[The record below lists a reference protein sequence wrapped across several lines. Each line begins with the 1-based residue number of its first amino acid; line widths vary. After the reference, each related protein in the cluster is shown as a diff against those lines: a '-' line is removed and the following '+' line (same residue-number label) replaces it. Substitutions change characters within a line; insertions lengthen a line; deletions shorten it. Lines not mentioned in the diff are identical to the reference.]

1 MNWLRAH
8 QRTAW
13 ICGLTLLLPVLLY
26 LDALLGLW
34 NLRQDS
40 QAEIDRMQPRIARMQ
55 GLIDYE
61 DQLREAATRL
71 DSQVLNLVYPATE
84 DQAEVASALQKNI
97 REIVTEAGLS
107 VTNSQALRAREQED
121 FDYIGIKLTVSG
133 DLAALDEALA
143 GIASHLPLVL
153 VETLD
158 IFVKRGGR
166 KKDAP
171 EQQLV
176 TASLL
181 LLSLRSAQ

>member
-13 ICGLTLLLPVLLY
+13 ICGLTLLLPILLY
-26 LDALLGLW
+26 FDALLGLW
-34 NLRQDS
+34 SLRQES
-40 QAEIDRMQPRIARMQ
+40 RAEIERIQPRIARMQ
-55 GLIDYE
+55 GLIDSE
-61 DQLREAATRL
+61 DQLRKVASKV
-71 DSQVLNLVYPATE
+71 DSQVLSLVYPAAE
-84 DQAEVASALQKNI
+84 EQAEVAAALQNNI
-97 REIVTEAGLS
+97 REIITDAGLS
-107 VTNSQALRAREQED
+107 VTNSQVLRAREQGN

-143 GIASHLPLVL
+143 GVASHLPLVL
-153 VETLD
+153 VESMD
-158 IFVKRGGR
+158 VFVKRGGR

-171 EQQLV
+171 EQQLI

>member
-13 ICGLTLLLPVLLY
+13 ICGLTLLLPILLY
-26 LDALLGLW
+26 FDALLGLW
-34 NLRQDS
+34 SLRQDS
-40 QAEIDRMQPRIARMQ
+40 RAEIERIQPRIARMQ
-55 GLIDYE
+55 GLIDSE
-61 DQLREAATRL
+61 DQLRKVASTV

-84 DQAEVASALQKNI
+84 GQAEVAAALQKNI
-97 REIVTEAGLS
+97 REIITDAGLS
-107 VTNSQALRAREQED
+107 VTNSQVLRAREQGN

-143 GIASHLPLVL
+143 GLASHLPLVL

-158 IFVKRGGR
+158 VFVKRGSR
-166 KKDAP
+166 KKDGP
-171 EQQLV
+171 EQQLI